1 MDTTDNKYN
10 VSAFNSSG
18 CWIETVD
25 KECSWCDLTRD
36 SSNALE
42 LMNEDPEKYF
52 SLARKHV
59 RINSLYE
66 EEMKKIKVSKEFIF
80 HEDKHTVYPPKKSS
94 TSTVNVSF

>member
-18 CWIETVD
+18 CLIETVD

-66 EEMKKIKVSKEFIF
+66 EEMKKIR
-80 HEDKHTVYPPKKSS
+80 EDYYFKQNATPFQKLLKKLGLK
-94 TSTVNVSF
+94 N